1 MLGPNPDPSGKFSYL
16 YFKERKHRPG
26 TSCSVLP
33 TMDDLAIDPRQCF
46 LRVIDTFNRNQS
58 GKLIP
63 TCNKKRGVWI
73 VNPDPNKSCPYGQF
87 LKMSCEVMKLTG
99 NTSVSLI
106 VMTPHP
112 QLNGHFTAIV
122 AVLVKTAHDA
132 ADGSGPLH

>member
-1 MLGPNPDPSGKFSYL
+1 
-16 YFKERKHRPG
+16 
-26 TSCSVLP
+26 
-33 TMDDLAIDPRQCF
+33 
-46 LRVIDTFNRNQS
+46 
-58 GKLIP
+58 
-63 TCNKKRGVWI
+63 
-73 VNPDPNKSCPYGQF
+73 
-87 LKMSCEVMKLTG
+87 MSCEVMKLTG